1 MTSSLWSTSQILNLF
16 TNAEFAPSPKA
27 ECTFANELAGY
38 WVLYSG
44 ADHEEVAIEDGEVRF
59 STLGRFT
66 CKSKHWE
73 EDYYKVFS
81 VFSNGW

>member
-1 MTSSLWSTSQILNLF
+1 MHWFDNKF
-16 TNAEFAPSPKA
+16 VFNVVCAEFAPSPKA
-27 ECTFANELAGY
+27 ECTFASDLVGY
-38 WVLYSG
+38 WMLYSG
-44 ADHEEVAIEDGEVRF
+44 SDQEEVAIEDGEVRF

-81 VFSNGW
+81 VFTNGW